1 MEKLK
6 LNSEETKE
14 LQKNFSEAVEKAMEA
29 EAPAKLDTTDIHQV
43 IKNSFESTG
52 FTCTDCYDGDI
63 HNGMVMTMKNT
74 KIALVWTDGEITKQ
88 NIVDAQRLKK
98 RLKYKSCAVLTC
110 SSNSADQYAT
120 VLKAGARVVRKMK
133 QKDDK
138 LNLITQMF
146 FLA

>member
-1 MEKLK
+1 MEKLR
-6 LNSEETKE
+6 LSNEETKE
-14 LQKNFSEAVEKAMEA
+14 LQKNFGEAVEKAMEA
-29 EAPAKLDTTDIHQV
+29 EVPDKLETADIHQV

-63 HNGMVMTMKNT
+63 RNGMVLSMKNT
-74 KIALVWTDGEITKQ
+74 KIAVVWTDGEITKQ
-88 NIVDAQRLKK
+88 NIIDAQRLKR
-98 RLKYKSCAVLTC
+98 RLKYKSCAVLACTP
-110 SSNSADQYAT
+110 SGADQYAT

-138 LNLITQMF
+138 LNLVTQMF